1 VFQRQIENGARA
13 WIFTSATLS
22 VKQDFSHYQQ
32 AMGLAGA
39 RTAGWDSPFDYAS
52 QALLYVPERM
62 PGPNSPGYTH
72 AVVRAVLP
80 VVAASRGRAFL
91 LFTSL
96 RAMREA
102 HALLRDGF
110 AREGYDFPLLLQG
123 EDSRSLLLERF
134 RRLGNAVL
142 VASQSFWEGVD
153 VRGEALSL
161 VMIDRLP
168 FSPPDDPV
176 LAARIERINAEG
188 RNAFMEY
195 QLPEAVITLKQG
207 AGRLIR
213 DETDRGVLM
222 ICDTRLVDRPY
233 GRRIWQSLPPMRR
246 TRVIEDVV
254 EFFGRI

>member
-1 VFQRQIENGARA
+1 MRWVEVFQHAVQLNSTPLSIADVFQRQIEGGARA

-32 AMGLAGA
+32 EMGLAGA
-39 RTAGWDSPFDYAS
+39 RTAGWDSPFDYPR

-62 PGPNSPGYTH
+62 PGPNSPAYTQ
-72 AVVRAVLP
+72 AVVKAVLP
-80 VVAASRGRAFL
+80 VVVASRGRAFL

-102 HALLRDGF
+102 HALLKEGL
-110 AREGYDFPLLLQG
+110 AREGHDFPLLLQG

-153 VRGEALSL
+153 VRGDALSL

-168 FSPPDDPV
+168 FHRPTIPCSPRASRTSTPRD
-176 LAARIERINAEG
+176 A
-188 RNAFMEY
+188 
-195 QLPEAVITLKQG
+195 TLSWS
-207 AGRLIR
+207 
-213 DETDRGVLM
+213 TN
-222 ICDTRLVDRPY
+222 CPRP
-233 GRRIWQSLPPMRR
+233 
-246 TRVIEDVV
+246 
-254 EFFGRI
+254 